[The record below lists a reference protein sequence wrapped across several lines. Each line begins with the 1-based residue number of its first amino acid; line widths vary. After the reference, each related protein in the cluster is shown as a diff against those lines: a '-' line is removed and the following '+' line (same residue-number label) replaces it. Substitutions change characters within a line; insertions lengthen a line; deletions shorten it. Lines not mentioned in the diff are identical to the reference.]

1 MIGRGETIGRRRGR
15 GGEAVVQSASDS
27 ERRKELELTS
37 SESWRLERNDVAD
50 YLENA
55 ADSVDMRST
64 KDIGELREEG

>member
-1 MIGRGETIGRRRGR
+1 
-15 GGEAVVQSASDS
+15 VQSASDS

>member
-1 MIGRGETIGRRRGR
+1 MIRRGETIGRRRGR

>member
-1 MIGRGETIGRRRGR
+1 MIRRGETIGRRRGR

-64 KDIGELREEG
+64 EDIGEL